1 MVFARFWCFVD
12 WYKLLVYN
20 YLQVVYFVLATDK
33 DVVVLDIENN
43 KHI

>member
-1 MVFARFWCFVD
+1 
-12 WYKLLVYN
+12 LVYK
-20 YLQVVYFVLATDK
+20 YLQVVYFVLATAK